1 MYIHIGFIKNQLR
14 LRKHL
19 PTMQEDVGS
28 ILKHHRKEMG
38 LTLEEGA
45 LGICSVSYLSK
56 VENNLIYPSDKYI
69 ALFEEKFKVELKD
82 KPYRTDEDIADE
94 IIIKHF
100 YDEAIEVDLKFF
112 SGLDYKSK
120 LNQLLYLTITN
131 QIERAKKQYMEL
143 MPYIKNLNTKELK
156 IFLYS
161 ISCILT
167 SEGRL
172 KDAFCVLNMDTPYPM
187 DSYLG
192 CLMMKSRIILATKM
206 NNHPFILLN
215 YEQVV
220 SYLIDHEYYHVAH
233 DLKYHYIVYLVQF
246 ITYENLVIM
255 LDKSLH
261 LKEEQKKY
269 VLARYYFLNG
279 AYEDAYP
286 IIQGLELYDI
296 SFYNLSIQILNKIND
311 KETLKKLI
319 THQKYKDNIQM
330 NLMSSYLNE
339 KHFSRRLTTTNFI
352 KNQIMKINDLPDMI
366 DQLHFWYEES
376 LENFKAHGFYK
387 DATHMGHLIYRKI
400 RDLSTTEY

>member
-19 PTMQEDVGS
+19 PTMQQDVGS

-45 LGICSVSYLSK
+45 EGICSVSYLSK
-56 VENNLIYPSDKYI
+56 VENNLIHPSDKYI
-69 ALFEEKFKVELKD
+69 ALFEEKFKVDLKD
-82 KPYRTDEDIADE
+82 KPSRSEEDITDF
-94 IIIKHF
+94 IINKHF
-100 YDEAIEVDLKFF
+100 YDEPIQVDLKFM

-120 LNQLLYLTITN
+120 LNQLMYLTITN
-131 QIERAKKQYMEL
+131 QVERAKKQYMEL

-156 IFLYS
+156 LFLYS
-161 ISCILT
+161 MALLLT
-167 SEGRL
+167 KEGRL
-172 KDAFCVLNMDTPYPM
+172 KDAFSVLNLDMPYKMDC
-187 DSYLG
+187 YLG
-192 CLMMKSRIILATKM
+192 CLMMKMRIMLATKM

-220 SYLIDHEYYHVAH
+220 AYLIDHEYYHIAH
-233 DLKYHYIVYLVQF
+233 ELKYDYIVYLVQF
-246 ITYENLVIM
+246 ITLENLEYM

-261 LKEEQKKY
+261 LKDEQKKY
-269 VLARYYFLNG
+269 VLARYHFLNG
-279 AYEDAYP
+279 SYEEAYP

-296 SFYNLSIQILNKIND
+296 NFYNLSIQILNKIGD
-311 KETLKKLI
+311 KEALKKLI
-319 THQKYKDNIQM
+319 SSQKYKDNIQM

-339 KHFSRRLTTTNFI
+339 KYFSRRLTTTSFI

-387 DATHMGHLIYRKI
+387 DATQMGHLIYRKI
-400 RDLSTTEY
+400 RDLSLTEY